1 MSNKSTA
8 HLSLAR
14 GELVEGVWED
24 LLIEFD
30 VLCQAA
36 QKYLR
41 DPREGSH
48 FSSSLGTGWDSRL
61 EKLPDGRFSYALVH
75 WELGRIGTMI
85 ISKRPEN
92 KSQIEF
98 KRTLAGDRESTAEE
112 LAALPPGEARVNAYL
127 KLREKISQETEEL
140 DRSRMQYMGNVV
152 DVFFRKLEEDRFLS
166 LKYAKTE
173 NQEGTSPA
181 TSGQAEEPK
190 QEPWRLSRPEKRDR
204 DKIIWEMHEDG
215 ATWRAIV
222 EKIDDQGLGGGV
234 NTVKENYKRMKALA
248 EKENTR

>member
-8 HLSLAR
+8 HLSPAR
-14 GELVEGVWED
+14 GELVVGVWSD
-24 LLIEFD
+24 LPIEFD

-48 FSSSLGTGWDSRL
+48 FFSSLGTGWDSRL

-181 TSGQAEEPK
+181 TSGQANLPPVKDPTDKRILELVTKNPDLTDTEIGQQLYLCRSSVNP
-190 QEPWRLSRPEKRDR
+190 RRRSLEKS
-204 DKIIWEMHEDG
+204 G
-215 ATWRAIV
+215 
-222 EKIDDQGLGGGV
+222 
-234 NTVKENYKRMKALA
+234 YKVR
-248 EKENTR
+248 